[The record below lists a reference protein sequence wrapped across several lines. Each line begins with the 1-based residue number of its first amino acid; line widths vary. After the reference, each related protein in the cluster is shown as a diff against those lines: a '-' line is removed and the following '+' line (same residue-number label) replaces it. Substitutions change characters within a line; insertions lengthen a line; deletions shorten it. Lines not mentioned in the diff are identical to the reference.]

1 MILNER
7 EANVY
12 ASLFSHADNEL
23 KRNNQDFGCEE
34 NIYLRTLHVSP
45 KNIDFTQFADLQ
57 GEALLECL
65 FLVLFQRLPAE
76 KDRKKCAGKGA
87 EGIVKYVVNKPSF
100 SVRGM
105 RIDNCPYS
113 TKPGLKGK
121 MFSSLA
127 SIMTSASLRRF
138 AKKMPRGIQNAIRGI
153 FA

>member
-12 ASLFSHADNEL
+12 ACLFSHADNEL
-23 KRNNQDFGCEE
+23 KRNRQFFGCEE
-34 NIYLRTLHVSP
+34 NIFLRSLSASP
-45 KNIDFTQFADLQ
+45 KNTDYTQFADLQ

-65 FLVLFQRLPAE
+65 FLVLFQRLPSE
-76 KDRKKCAGKGA
+76 KDRKKCAGKDA

-105 RIDNCPYS
+105 QIDNCPYS
-113 TKPGLKGK
+113 TKPGLKGRI
-121 MFSSLA
+121 FSSLA
-127 SIMTSASLRRF
+127 VGMNSPSLRRF